1 MIIEEADN
9 GWVITYPNHNLS
21 GDAIEV
27 VEFPTNVEDGDKE
40 YEEAVQKLLYVV
52 KEGLGIFGSKH
63 NKYRTFIEVEKQ

>member
-27 VEFPTNVEDGDKE
+27 VEFDCDAEEGSEK
-40 YEEAVQKLLYVV
+40 YEEAVRKLLYIV